1 MGLRILS
8 KTNRMVVRILKN
20 RAMAKSK
27 MELDTVIVMQRK
39 EALEKE
45 LHGIVATLVEKYKPE
60 KIILFGSLA
69 TGKMHEWS
77 DIDLLIIKETD
88 KRPLD
93 RATEVYTLLGDYR
106 EPMDLIVYTPAEV
119 ELLLNEGS
127 FFVAEILAEG
137 KALYEK
143 DNRTV
148 A

>member
-1 MGLRILS
+1 
-8 KTNRMVVRILKN
+8 MVVRILKN

-77 DIDLLIIKETD
+77 DIDLLIIKLSRKLMKD
-88 KRPLD
+88 LW
-93 RATEVYTLLGDYR
+93 TELQ
-106 EPMDLIVYTPAEV
+106 I
-119 ELLLNEGS
+119 
-127 FFVAEILAEG
+127 
-137 KALYEK
+137 
-143 DNRTV
+143 
-148 A
+148 

>member
-1 MGLRILS
+1 M
-8 KTNRMVVRILKN
+8 K
-20 RAMAKSK
+20 AK
-27 MELDTVIVMQRK
+27 MELDTAIVAQRK

-45 LHGIVATLVEKYKPE
+45 LRRILATLIEEYKPE

-69 TGKMHEWS
+69 TGRIHEWS
-77 DIDLLIIKETD
+77 DIDLLITKETD

-93 RATEVYTLLGDYR
+93 RALEVYTLLGDYR
-106 EPMDLIVYTPAEV
+106 EPVDVIVYTPAEV

-137 KALYEK
+137 KTVYEK
-143 DNRTV
+143 DNQTL